1 MNIQKIAVGISSLL
15 FVINVKSFESAPSMA
30 FVGSQYS
37 GHEEITRQ
45 ALNNISK
52 KIKDTPAAALFE
64 LSDLNFNLQPEP
76 QGLFGYKAKNMVIL
90 GNFASDFPNQASA
103 ISLTQF
109 WNDRSMGDFES
120 PKYQVIH
127 FLKNYKGQMI
137 LDSAYNTCVLAR
149 RNIKHVVESAIKAWD
164 EGNKTKAL
172 FLIGH
177 ASHTIQDSFSTA
189 HTKRD
194 TDVKNNN
201 LLNVCFY
208 GSSMAKY
215 FDVHTRL
222 PGPGPCYHNGPD
234 SRDNIWNVSG
244 ERYKKAL
251 SEWREN
257 AMRCDR
263 HENYPETDEQKRSC
277 LSHEARL
284 SRLATEKFLFLVFN
298 HLSEQSVPRKSLP
311 EFLNT
316 LDTSLFDGPVGDADL
331 DIKMP
336 NGIMRCEGLSTEEM
350 VGSEPTH
357 QGGG

>member
-1 MNIQKIAVGISSLL
+1 MKVSRFAVGILSLL
-15 FVINVKSFESAPSMA
+15 VVFNVQSFESAPSMM
-30 FVGSQYS
+30 FVDSGYS

-64 LSDLNFNLQPEP
+64 LSDLNFDLNPEP
-76 QGLFGYKAKNMVIL
+76 KGLFGYKAKNMVIL
-90 GNFASDFPNQASA
+90 GNFASDFPKQAA
-103 ISLTQF
+103 AVSLIEF
-109 WNDRSMGDFES
+109 WNDKSVADFES

-127 FLKNYKGQMI
+127 FLKNYKGQMT

-149 RNIKHVVESAIKAWD
+149 QNIKFIVDAAVKAW
-164 EGNKTKAL
+164 EAGNKTRAL

-194 TDVKNNN
+194 IDTNNNN

-208 GSSMAKY
+208 GNNMAKY
-215 FDVHTRL
+215 FDVNSRFTIKSL
-222 PGPGPCYHNGPD
+222 CYHNAPD
-234 SRDNIWNVSG
+234 SRDNVWNTDS

-251 SEWREN
+251 SQWTQEKSTQCSRN
-257 AMRCDR
+257 Q
-263 HENYPETDEQKRSC
+263 NYPENDEEKRSC

-298 HLSEQSVPRKSLP
+298 YLSEQSAPKKSLP
-311 EFLNT
+311 DFLAS
-316 LDTSLFDGPVGDADL
+316 LDTNLFDGPVGEPELDA
-331 DIKMP
+331 KMA
-336 NGIMRCEGLSTEEM
+336 NGIMRCEGLSTEELTGM
-350 VGSEPTH
+350 EPM
-357 QGGG
+357 GGGG